1 MLLSIKILQIQFL
14 LSLVCINKVGN
25 WRDGLVINSLC
36 REKDYRYGVNVVNV
50 LPSLFRY
57 MCVVVWAHGLRYVDE
72 IIAKLE
78 DDPDWTILMA
88 RMVRGFS
95 PETFILKVYGC
106 DTYPLEHLYDKI
118 RYLKLLPGNALFIF
132 VKCHN
137 TDGRVM
143 GSGAFRAW
151 QADKMVTFKR
161 YFREKYNPRNPDGS
175 TGHDHVIH
183 GTDNESQTDYML
195 KLLGYADG
203 IRIFEREVPFAMP
216 HHIQW
221 TGKYRL
227 TSLPLASLRANIL
240 FRDEGHVVS
249 RFVRLEETPQYLGVT
264 VPDIYK
270 KYLEEF
276 QYTYLCD
283 HYSHRKYSALQLV
296 DIVRLLR
303 KNPVLVRRSGDNY
316 ALLDGVHRAS
326 VALAKGVQTIPA
338 VIV

>member
-1 MLLSIKILQIQFL
+1 
-14 LSLVCINKVGN
+14 
-25 WRDGLVINSLC
+25 
-36 REKDYRYGVNVVNV
+36 
-50 LPSLFRY
+50 
-57 MCVVVWAHGLRYVDE
+57 
-72 IIAKLE
+72 
-78 DDPDWTILMA
+78 
-88 RMVRGFS
+88 
-95 PETFILKVYGC
+95 
-106 DTYPLEHLYDKI
+106 
-118 RYLKLLPGNALFIF
+118 
-132 VKCHN
+132 
-137 TDGRVM
+137 
-143 GSGAFRAW
+143 
-151 QADKMVTFKR
+151 
-161 YFREKYNPRNPDGS
+161 
-175 TGHDHVIH
+175 
-183 GTDNESQTDYML
+183 
-195 KLLGYADG
+195 
-203 IRIFEREVPFAMP
+203 MP